1 MLWELQGYQDMR
13 AYDFSTHNKTV
24 KRDKSRY
31 FSYAFIFLLLLA
43 GSAFVYY
50 VILNSPRILYYFREN
65 KYSEIERAHAA
76 AIKAIQV
83 LPAEQAASAKNGALA
98 LAEVQDFIELAQA
111 LQKDHRE
118 DPILTYLEATVL
130 DEIIRRQVAEKP
142 EALLALLFR
151 EFIGRPAFP
160 AEFDRELWQR
170 ALLAGRKA
178 RSLGLPE
185 VLSARLAEAEL
196 DVYLLGGRPWW
207 ESAQEIAASNA
218 TAKKLP
224 SWHLMQAGMAR
235 ETPDFALVQ
244 TAYGPTTAAF
254 AKGVYYIRS
263 GNSPLGIS
271 NFRDLS
277 KSQADA
283 FARDHALYTLG
294 FLSAREKRIRD
305 QMSYYK
311 QIRFPEFAPRYP
323 FFVPELNYL
332 LRFLGQQGEA
342 DQMMKAWEELKA
354 QEKSQ

>member
-1 MLWELQGYQDMR
+1 MR
-13 AYDFSTHNKTV
+13 AYDFSTHNKTL

-31 FSYAFIFLLLLA
+31 FTYAFIFLLLLA

-65 KYSEIERAHAA
+65 KYSEIERAHAS
-76 AIKAIQV
+76 AIEAIQT
-83 LPAEQAASAKNGALA
+83 LPAEQMANAKTGALT
-98 LAEVQDFIELAQA
+98 LPQVQEFLELSHA

-118 DPILTYLEATVL
+118 DPILIYHEATVL
-130 DEIIRRQVAEKP
+130 DEIIRRQVAENP
-142 EALLALLFR
+142 QALLALLFR

-160 AEFDRELWQR
+160 VELDRELWQR

-178 RSLGLPE
+178 RALGLPE
-185 VLSARLAEAEL
+185 VLAARLAEVEL

-207 ESAQEIAASNA
+207 ESAQEIASSSAA
-218 TAKKLP
+218 AKKLP

-244 TAYGPTTAAF
+244 TAFGPTTAAF
-254 AKGVYYIRS
+254 AKAIYYLRS

-271 NFRDLS
+271 NLRDLS
-277 KSQADA
+277 RNQADA

-294 FLSAREKRIRD
+294 FLSAREKRLRD
-305 QMSYYK
+305 QLFYYK
-311 QIRFPEFAPRYP
+311 QIRFAEFAPRYP

>member
-1 MLWELQGYQDMR
+1 MR

-31 FSYAFIFLLLLA
+31 FSYAFIFLLILA
-43 GSAFVYY
+43 ASAFVYY

-76 AIKAIQV
+76 AIEAIQS
-83 LPAEQAASAKNGALA
+83 LPGEQAGQVKNGALA
-98 LAEVQDFIELAQA
+98 LSEVRDFLELAQA

-118 DPILTYLEATVL
+118 DPILIYHEATVL
-130 DEIIRRQVAEKP
+130 DEIIRRQVSEKP
-142 EALLALLFR
+142 QALLVLLFR

-178 RSLGLPE
+178 RALGLPE
-185 VLSARLAEAEL
+185 VLSARLAESEL

-207 ESAQEIAASNA
+207 ESAQEIVLSNPA
-218 TAKKLP
+218 AKKLP
-224 SWHLMQAGMAR
+224 AWHLMQAGMAR
-235 ETPDFALVQ
+235 EAPDFALLQ
-244 TAYGPTTAAF
+244 TAFGPTTAAF
-254 AKGVYYIRS
+254 AKGVYYMRS

-271 NFRDLS
+271 SFRDLS

-283 FARDHALYTLG
+283 VARDHALYTLG
-294 FLSAREKRIRD
+294 FLSARDKRIRD
-305 QMSYYK
+305 QLFYYK
-311 QIRFPEFAPRYP
+311 QIRFNEFAPSYP
-323 FFVPELNYL
+323 FFVAELNYL

-354 QEKSQ
+354 QEK